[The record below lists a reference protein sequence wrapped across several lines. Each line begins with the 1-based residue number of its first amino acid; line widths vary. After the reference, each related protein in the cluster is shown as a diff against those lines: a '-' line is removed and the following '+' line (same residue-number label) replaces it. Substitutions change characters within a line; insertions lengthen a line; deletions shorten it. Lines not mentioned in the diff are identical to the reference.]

1 VVWPRFIAGRVALGE
16 MRFTDHEHRR
26 THDTEQTYSDKHQFD
41 LHCSRDYVSIM
52 PACEAWTMT
61 VAG

>member
-1 VVWPRFIAGRVALGE
+1 
-16 MRFTDHEHRR
+16 MRFNDHEHRR